1 MKIPVK
7 YYEKVLPTTI
17 VGDVLDAKRLGHLVN
32 EGGTLYIV
40 TTI

>member
-7 YYEKVLPTTI
+7 VYEKVVLTMT
-17 VGDVLDAKRLGHLVN
+17 VGEVLRAKIRGHLVN

-40 TTI
+40 TII